1 MNDFDAIDD
10 PEAWA
15 EQNQDR
21 IVRVLRHSNNPHARA
36 CAWALLD
43 HVSEDPEIEDLER
56 ELKQLKQQRAE
67 A

>member
-15 EQNQDR
+15 EQNRDR
-21 IVRVLRHSNNPHARA
+21 IVRVLRHSSNLHARA

-43 HVSEDPEIEDLER
+43 HISEDPELEDLER
-56 ELKQLKQQRAE
+56 ELQQVKQAD